1 MLPHLRHQIRTTHCI
16 YWSDLGSHGGRYAM
30 SELAIIDS
38 DAFKLIEDVA
48 DLHVKGI
55 SPYTI
60 ARRLSIKVVEAKAAI
75 QQWETII
82 QNDMDSRDAAR
93 DYLNKLVAHYDT
105 LISKAHE
112 NLDELDTMTF
122 DEKVSAQRNATMKN
136 IADFEAKRVDLLQ
149 KAGLLDAGE
158 LGDELAEREE
168 REALDFLE
176 ILRND
181 LCTDC
186 KIHVRDQ
193 D

>member
-1 MLPHLRHQIRTTHCI
+1 
-16 YWSDLGSHGGRYAM
+16 M
-30 SELAIIDS
+30 SELQIIDS
-38 DAFKLIEDVA
+38 DAFKLVEDVA
-48 DLHVKGI
+48 ELHVKGI

-75 QQWETII
+75 EQWQNIV

-112 NLDELDTMTF
+112 NLDELNTLAF

-168 REALDFLE
+168 RESMILE

-181 LCTDC
+181 LCNDC
-186 KIHVRDQ
+186 KIHVRDKITRMTSVVEGTVV
-193 D
+193 DDE